1 MIGRLR
7 GIVMQLI
14 LNDMNEPRIKV
25 DVQDRKAIVEFMK
38 IVKNYLKMKRI
49 EEKK

>member
-1 MIGRLR
+1 
-7 GIVMQLI
+7 
-14 LNDMNEPRIKV
+14 MNEPRIKV
-25 DVQDRKAIVEFMK
+25 DVQDRKAVVDFMR

>member
-7 GIVMQLI
+7 RIVTQLI
-14 LNDMNEPRIKV
+14 LSDMNEPRIKV
-25 DVQDRKAIVEFMK
+25 DVQDRKAVVDFMR